1 MVRLSELQLKEVII
15 VDDGRRLGQIYDLEI
30 NPNTGKIEGIIL
42 LAREKKGS
50 FFGKSE
56 EIIIP
61 WEHIVRIGSDVI
73 LVRHQ
78 QGPLLLTKQ

>member
-50 FFGKSE
+50 FFPGNRRKLSF
-56 EIIIP
+56 
-61 WEHIVRIGSDVI
+61 RGNI
-73 LVRHQ
+73 LCVSVPMSFSSGTSKDRYF
-78 QGPLLLTKQ
+78 